1 MKTEALVVI
10 LVLISTGVTVRTDGF
25 DVKQFVNTSEKIW
38 TYKTTSRAQLQCEV
52 NQLEYISALSI
63 IFKRSSFFKGKRSD
77 FRIEG
82 LFDTDHKERMTLLS
96 RGTFRR
102 VETMLYMAH
111 DYSCA
116 VFKVDSLTNWR
127 KFYYDLRMRNSSL
140 RTRPSVYCRIHYEE
154 VVSTEYHHQE
164 NIVGCVRKQFNAL
177 KMRDGCRVQLQRR
190 ISLRPFMPYK
200 ASFVLRAVR

>member
-140 RTRPSVYCRIHYEE
+140 RNRPSVYCRIHYEE
-154 VVSTEYHHQE
+154 VVRYEPSFMVY
-164 NIVGCVRKQFNAL
+164 NA
-177 KMRDGCRVQLQRR
+177 RCQRQ
-190 ISLRPFMPYK
+190 IK
-200 ASFVLRAVR
+200 EEK